1 MTIRL
6 ENVSFFWLKF
16 FPFLVKDEKAISKL
30 ESKLG
35 IIEGEIIDL
44 KNKGRNNNRS
54 QMITGA
60 MGGVG
65 GIGMST

>member
-1 MTIRL
+1 
-6 ENVSFFWLKF
+6 
-16 FPFLVKDEKAISKL
+16 VKDEKAISKL

>member
-1 MTIRL
+1 
-6 ENVSFFWLKF
+6 
-16 FPFLVKDEKAISKL
+16 VKDEKAISKL

-44 KNKGRNNNRS
+44 KNKGRNNTRS

-65 GIGMST
+65 GIGMSTQGFAEKFDVLVEEVN